1 MVENLVDQS
10 ITEDE
15 LLEIGLQLEKNKSDG
30 HNALKLLKL
39 LEKKDV
45 TAMLLKKTMI
55 GKKLTAVEEEF
66 ADDAKLTE
74 DLKFYKQT
82 IKKKWLTV
90 YK

>member
-1 MVENLVDQS
+1 MVEKLVDQS

-30 HNALKLLKL
+30 YNALKLLKL

-55 GKKLTAVEEEF
+55 GKKLTAVVEEF